1 MSEPSPNLKTD
12 FAQAVEH
19 HQAGRFAEAELHY
32 RRIIAQ
38 HSDHAD
44 AIQLL
49 GVLCNQ
55 TERPAEAL
63 SLLDRAIQ
71 LNPARADYHNN
82 LGLVLAGQRRWD
94 AAIDAF
100 RKALSLRSDF
110 AQAHNNLGNVLAEL
124 GRFDEAM
131 RSLREAISLQPGY
144 AEAHNNL
151 GNVHQNLRDAGRAI
165 ASYRRALE
173 LRPGEPEVRV
183 ALASTFLLSGDF
195 AQGFPLYEARWETP
209 AGRAMAR
216 TFAQP
221 LWDGSPLA
229 GRRILL
235 HAEQGLG
242 DTIQFIRYVP
252 LVKEMGGVVSVLCPP
267 ELRRLLTGQLGIE
280 QIVTDLNALPA
291 FDVHC
296 PILSLPRVLRTTL
309 HSIPARVPYLTVD
322 PTMSRAWQQRL
333 DAAPKGLKVG
343 LVWAGSPKHRKDHQR
358 SIPPEELA
366 PLAAVGGV
374 RFISLQKGDASS
386 TRIGLNLVDWTA
398 ELTDL
403 ADTAA
408 LIANLDLVICVDTA
422 VAHLAGALARPVW
435 LLLPFAPDWRWMWD
449 RADSPWYPTMRLF
462 RQSSPGNWAGV
473 IAGVVDAL
481 LRLSRLRVSP

>member
-1 MSEPSPNLKTD
+1 MP
-12 FAQAVEH
+12 
-19 HQAGRFAEAELHY
+19 
-32 RRIIAQ
+32 
-38 HSDHAD
+38 
-44 AIQLL
+44 
-49 GVLCNQ
+49 
-55 TERPAEAL
+55 RPT
-63 SLLDRAIQ
+63 
-71 LNPARADYHNN
+71 
-82 LGLVLAGQRRWD
+82 
-94 AAIDAF
+94 
-100 RKALSLRSDF
+100 
-110 AQAHNNLGNVLAEL
+110 
-124 GRFDEAM
+124 
-131 RSLREAISLQPGY
+131 
-144 AEAHNNL
+144 NNL
-151 GNVHQNLRDAGRAI
+151 GNVHQKSPRRGAGDRL
-165 ASYRRALE
+165 YRRALE

-422 VAHLAGALARPVW
+422 VAHPAGACRAAPVW